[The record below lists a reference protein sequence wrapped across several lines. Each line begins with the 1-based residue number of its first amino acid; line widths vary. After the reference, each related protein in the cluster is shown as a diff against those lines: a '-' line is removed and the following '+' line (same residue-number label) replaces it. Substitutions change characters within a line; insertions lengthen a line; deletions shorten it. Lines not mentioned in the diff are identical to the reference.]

1 MGQVLGFAHCKE
13 SPSTASTTPDSTD
26 GGNDESD
33 FPELQTAREFSED
46 EEEEE
51 ASVEW
56 GTPRELTFSYIT
68 IATPNSG
75 GGGAGPNSG
84 DLGSRNRRD
93 SHGRR
98 ARAPLPRTE
107 TCETFVPALGD
118 SLENIPS
125 LCPSPETG
133 GPGLDPFAGWEAH
146 SGQADT
152 EGEEHLASQPHSPA
166 VRAEESGQCSS
177 SSDSSS
183 ETSLGDLPP
192 LDASDPELEEGGP
205 NGTRSVHLCILTST
219 LQHDHCPSLD
229 NRDEEEGEAGL
240 SWEPITE
247 QRQAQADQ
255 SESPLEICILVAELV
270 YWRDTRASA
279 GVFTVLMVALLCL
292 LHFSII
298 SVASYVSLAALA
310 VTISLRVYSKAL
322 QALHRGEGK
331 NPFQAQLDADFG
343 LSKEQLERL
352 TERVVFYVT
361 SGTKS
366 LQRLFLV
373 DDLVE
378 SIKFAFFFYILT
390 YVGAVFNGLTLLI
403 LGVISAFTFPLLYR
417 QHQAQIDQYVGLV
430 RNQLSNLRAKM
441 LAKLP
446 TAKAKAE

>member
-1 MGQVLGFAHCKE
+1 LRLSSPLCFLAEE

-75 GGGAGPNSG
+75 GGGAG
-84 DLGSRNRRD
+84 D

-166 VRAEESGQCSS
+166 VRAEERGPLVSPGSGSFS
-177 SSDSSS
+177 V
-183 ETSLGDLPP
+183 EVGTPP
-192 LDASDPELEEGGP
+192 QP
-205 NGTRSVHLCILTST
+205 HI
-219 LQHDHCPSLD
+219 HF
-229 NRDEEEGEAGL
+229 
-240 SWEPITE
+240 WII
-247 QRQAQADQ
+247 QA
-255 SESPLEICILVAELV
+255 I
-270 YWRDTRASA
+270 
-279 GVFTVLMVALLCL
+279 F
-292 LHFSII
+292 
-298 SVASYVSLAALA
+298 
-310 VTISLRVYSKAL
+310 
-322 QALHRGEGK
+322 
-331 NPFQAQLDADFG
+331 
-343 LSKEQLERL
+343 
-352 TERVVFYVT
+352 VVN
-361 SGTKS
+361 
-366 LQRLFLV
+366 
-373 DDLVE
+373 
-378 SIKFAFFFYILT
+378 
-390 YVGAVFNGLTLLI
+390 VFN
-403 LGVISAFTFPLLYR
+403 IS
-417 QHQAQIDQYVGLV
+417 
-430 RNQLSNLRAKM
+430 
-441 LAKLP
+441 
-446 TAKAKAE
+446 